1 MQVVEDAIVVN
12 TVGVIDVELSS
23 NVGVWGLV
31 TEKVEESVE
40 VKIEVTTE

>member
-31 TEKVEESVE
+31 AEKVEESVE